1 MHLLKQKPVILYTVL
16 LSFFLTFLLLA
27 ELTGSKLFFA
37 FGFTMTMGV
46 IPFPVTFI
54 ITDLLNEYYGRK
66 VVRATTFLGMVMIG
80 FAYLLIVI
88 DIQIPAS
95 PESPIDDASFE
106 QVFANS
112 GLVILGSIIAYVIG
126 QMIDLHTFHFLRKKT
141 GGKHIWLR
149 ATGST
154 VISQLIDSYVVI
166 FIALGKYHPVSKLI
180 AIANTNFLY
189 KLGVAIAITPLL
201 YAIHIYIDRYL
212 GETLK
217 KQMFSAAM
225 EEEGLES
232 TIQPG

>member
-1 MHLLKQKPVILYTVL
+1 MNALKQKPVILYTVL

-54 ITDLLNEYYGRK
+54 ITDLLNEYFGRK

-95 PESPIDDASFE
+95 PDSPIDDASFE
-106 QVFANS
+106 RVFANS
-112 GLVILGSIIAYVIG
+112 GLVILGSIIAYLIG

-141 GGKHIWLR
+141 KGKHIWLR

-154 VISQLIDSYVVI
+154 VISQLIDSFVVI
-166 FIALGKYHPVSKLI
+166 FIALGKYHAVPKLVSI
-180 AIANTNFLY
+180 ASTNFLY
-189 KLGVAIAITPLL
+189 KMGIAILITPLL

-212 GETLK
+212 GKSLK
-217 KQMFSAAM
+217 EQMFREAM
-225 EEEGLES
+225 EEEGYET